1 MNSIMGVLAVLIGL
15 VAGGALVWFL
25 LQRTIDDLRSRYRAS
40 GDELE
45 ACRTA
50 LSDVQLKCAAAE
62 TKAERVPTLEA
73 ELASAN
79 LERTALIEKV
89 GRLESAL
96 EAQEAAF
103 EAAREKLN
111 ETFQAT
117 AAQVLKGTQE
127 SFFEA
132 ARDKLEGIAKLSEK
146 DLKERQA
153 AIDSLLKPVDEKLK
167 SLDEHI
173 RTVEKARTGAYEG
186 LTKQVE
192 SLMSAHQEMRKET
205 ATLTQALKGS
215 AQRGRWGEI
224 QLRRLVEISE
234 MTAHCDFIEQGS
246 VEGKEGRIRPDLI
259 IRLPNKNTI
268 IVDSK
273 APYNI
278 WSEAEEAADHE
289 ARQAKMKEFAKQV
302 RQAVT
307 SLGGKAYQTQVE
319 SVDFVVMFLPGEHYL
334 ADALRADP
342 ELIDYGFERRVLL
355 ATPTTLL
362 GLLRTIHMG
371 WQNAKLADTA
381 KEIAAEGRMLH
392 KHIRIFAEHFET
404 VKRHFKKAEEAMDAT
419 EKTAYRGITSTAK
432 RLERLGAKS
441 EKALPERVIAEVE
454 EDVLESTVTEEAEV
468 LEAPARPKR
477 RKKPSSAASPV
488 SAVIFD
494 LFEEGVG

>member
-1 MNSIMGVLAVLIGL
+1 MAVVAVLSGL
-15 VAGGALVWFL
+15 VAGGGIVWYL
-25 LQRTIDDLRSRYRAS
+25 LQRTIADLGDRTRILDGELAAARAEL
-40 GDELE
+40 DEVRNR
-45 ACRTA
+45 CI
-50 LSDVQLKCAAAE
+50 AAE
-62 TKAERVPTLEA
+62 TKAERVPRLEA
-73 ELASAN
+73 DLAASSE
-79 LERTALIEKV
+79 ERTALKEKV
-89 GRLESAL
+89 GRLESTL

-103 EAAREKLN
+103 EVARESLN

-117 AAQVLKGTQE
+117 ASQVLKGTQE

-132 ARDKLEGIAKLSEK
+132 AKDKLEGIAKLSEK

-153 AIDSLLKPVDEKLK
+153 AIDGLLKPVDEKLK
-167 SLDEHI
+167 SLDEQI
-173 RTVEKARTGAYEG
+173 RAVEKARAGAYEG

-234 MTAHCDFIEQGS
+234 MTAHCDFIEQAS
-246 VEGKEGRIRPDLI
+246 VEGKDGRIRPDLI
-259 IRLPNKNTI
+259 IRLPNKNTV

-273 APYNI
+273 APYNM
-278 WSEAEEAADHE
+278 WSEAEEAPDHE

-342 ELIDYGFERRVLL
+342 DLIDYGFERRVLL

-404 VKRHFKKAEEAMDAT
+404 VRRHFKKADEAMEAT
-419 EKTAYRGITSTAK
+419 EKTAYKGITSAAK

-441 EKALPERVIAEVE
+441 EKALPERVIAEI
-454 EDVLESTVTEEAEV
+454 EDDVMEVAVSDEPHAIEVTARPRKRAKASKA
-468 LEAPARPKR
+468 APA
-477 RKKPSSAASPV
+477 A

-494 LFEEGVG
+494 LFEEGA